1 MTSRVPSNIIITIII
16 ISVLSFV
23 IQNMPIY
30 YLDLKGRRTIQH
42 PKPRIDCYYS
52 GYVED
57 LPSSDVVISTCNGLW
72 GHVQIGNLTYQI
84 QPIDNFSGFKH
95 LLYRKA
101 PEPNP
106 PCRGVVVVEE
116 MGLGARPTTVHAPE
130 PKDAIP
136 HFPGKNAPSRYLE
149 YFAVCDHSVFQWAK
163 QNVTQEMLMVLQ
175 ILSVVHHVYSDI
187 GLHIVLTGMEVW
199 TVKDP
204 LPLSK
209 PFGERVLAFQ
219 HYANSELQ
227 RQTHFDH
234 ATLFTNVAQDD
245 LFAKTWKSPECLQ
258 KQVSVSVVKIS
269 PSATDVGVYAAHQL
283 GHALG
288 FAHDDFP
295 RADGRPCGCNS
306 TTQAG
311 HCLMHAATAER
322 YALSNCSKETYF
334 AFLQGPGRDCFLNL
348 PKDVTPKKTCGNGIV
363 EDGEQCDCGT
373 DEECIINGCCQE
385 DCQMKPGASCLQGS
399 CCEECKLLTE
409 GTVCRAAVS
418 DCDLDEYCSGTLE
431 TCPPDV
437 FKQNG
442 MPCGLDSTCYSGVCL
457 DTRRHCQTFFGKG
470 KRVLHSGGAKWRCS
484 CCYKEVNLQ
493 GDRTGNCGQDRS
505 GYKKCREKDASCGR
519 LQCTN
524 VHKIPRIP
532 PGFSIL
538 QTPVEEGLCW
548 SIISPQR
555 DDGNDDGAAKEGSS
569 CGPRKVRGG
578 RIRICINRSCEEMKV
593 LNYDCDVSKCNNQG
607 VCNSKTNCHC
617 SYGWAPPHCSGR
629 GFGGSVDSGP
639 APERVKSK
647 KTLMLGSIIGV
658 ALLLLALTAMLKKFL
673 PMCSAA
679 WRTEHLLLLH
689 PLQMDWRKMVLP
701 PKLLIEGD
709 RWQNR
714 WRSPRK
720 HRQGKIRSHIGSE
733 LGSFGLLDDSAP
745 PLPALYTL
753 SDSVPFHLGVLNP
766 ESIRNS
772 RKKTCIKY

>member
-1 MTSRVPSNIIITIII
+1 MESPSYLYSEVTVPTLLEQPNGAYSKKE
-16 ISVLSFV
+16 ISYLMKIEGVHRILHLYQKSFV

-30 YLDLKGRRTIQH
+30 YLSLKGRRTVQH

-57 LPSSDVVISTCNGLW
+57 LPNSDVVISTCNGLW
-72 GHVQIGNLTYQI
+72 GYVQIGNLTYQI
-84 QPIDNFSGFKH
+84 QPIENFSGFKH

-106 PCRGVVVVEE
+106 PCQGVVVEE
-116 MGLGARPTTVHAPE
+116 MGLGARPTTIHAPE
-130 PKDAIP
+130 PKDAVP

-187 GLHIVLTGMEVW
+187 GLHVVLTGMEVW
-199 TVKDP
+199 TEKDH

-209 PFGERVLAFQ
+209 QFGERVQVFQ

-245 LFAKTWKSPECLQ
+245 TFAKTWKLPECLQ
-258 KQVSVSVVKIS
+258 NQVSVSVAKIS
-269 PSATDVGVYAAHQL
+269 PSATDVGVSAAHQL

-288 FAHDDFP
+288 FAHDDLP

-334 AFLQGPGRDCFLNL
+334 AFLQGPGRNCFLNW
-348 PKDVTPKKTCGNGIV
+348 PKDVTPKKTCGNGVV

-373 DEECIINGCCQE
+373 DEQTCIINDCCQE
-385 DCQMKPGASCLQGS
+385 DCQMKPGATCLQGS
-399 CCEECKLLTE
+399 CCQECKLLTE
-409 GTVCRAAVS
+409 GTVCREALS
-418 DCDLDEYCSGTLE
+418 DCDLDEYCSGTSE

-457 DTRRHCQTFFGKG
+457 DIRRHCQTFFGKG
-470 KRVLHSGGAKWRCS
+470 MRSKMEMQLMGMAEGGGSGSRPS
-484 CCYKEVNLQ
+484 RDV
-493 GDRTGNCGQDRS
+493 
-505 GYKKCREKDASCGR
+505 SCGR

-538 QTPVEEGLCW
+538 QTPVEEVLCW
-548 SIISPQR
+548 SIISAQQ
-555 DDGNDDGAAKEGSS
+555 DDGNDAGATKEGSS
-569 CGPRKVRGG
+569 CGPRK
-578 RIRICINRSCEEMKV
+578 ICINRACEEMKV

-673 PMCSAA
+673 PM
-679 WRTEHLLLLH
+679 W
-689 PLQMDWRKMVLP
+689 
-701 PKLLIEGD
+701 
-709 RWQNR
+709 
-714 WRSPRK
+714 
-720 HRQGKIRSHIGSE
+720 IRYG
-733 LGSFGLLDDSAP
+733 GLLRQKVSPEPMDSAFES
-745 PLPALYTL
+745 TG
-753 SDSVPFHLGVLNP
+753 SVA
-766 ESIRNS
+766 ESMEESMEASAGKDRI
-772 RKKTCIKY
+772 